1 MGSVN
6 KVILV
11 GNLGA
16 DPELKYTP
24 TSRPLCNLRIATT
37 EVYKDKS
44 GQRQEKTE
52 WHRVTVWGD
61 QAENCNKYLAKGRSV
76 YIEGRLQTRS
86 YDKDGQKHYATDVV
100 ADRVVFLGSGG
111 GGGGEGG
118 RGGGR
123 RWRWRWRGWRTPRR
137 RIFEGFRSSR
147 RCGHRRAARVRRR
160 YPVLSRPPGKPRS
173 SPVPQGI
180 LGGSGRAMA
189 LLQPA
194 YRSAEIDDRIHA
206 GGSSARCG
214 IGPPGADPCSG
225 LGREP
230 E

>member
-24 TSRPLCNLRIATT
+24 SNRPLCNLRIATT
-37 EVYKDKS
+37 DVFKDKS

-61 QAENCNKYLAKGRSV
+61 TAENCNKYLAKGRSV
-76 YIEGRLQTRS
+76 YVEGRLQTRS

-111 GGGGEGG
+111 GW
-118 RGGGR
+118 R
-123 RWRWRWRGWRTPRR
+123 RWRRW
-137 RIFEGFRSSR
+137 
-147 RCGHRRAARVRRR
+147 RRAAAARDA
-160 YPVLSRPPGKPRS
+160 GKPAE
-173 SPVPQGI
+173 I
-180 LGGSGRAMA
+180 LGVLDLPTTRTCGAPPS
-189 LLQPA
+189 
-194 YRSAEIDDRIHA
+194 DDDI
-206 GGSSARCG
+206 
-214 IGPPGADPCSG
+214 PF
-225 LGREP
+225 
-230 E
+230 

>member
-6 KVILV
+6 KVILI

-24 TSRPLCNLRIATT
+24 SQRPLCNLRIATT

-76 YIEGRLQTRS
+76 YVEGRLQTRS

-100 ADRVVFLGSGG
+100 ADRVVFLGGGGGEGRGGG
-111 GGGGEGG
+111 GGGGEGRG
-118 RGGGR
+118 RPGGFGGGR
-123 RWRWRWRGWRTPRR
+123 SDSGPADEPG
-137 RIFEGFRSSR
+137 EG
-147 RCGHRRAARVRRR
+147 G
-160 YPVLSRPPGKPRS
+160 
-173 SPVPQGI
+173 
-180 LGGSGRAMA
+180 
-189 LLQPA
+189 PA
-194 YRSAEIDDRIHA
+194 PSDDDI
-206 GGSSARCG
+206 
-214 IGPPGADPCSG
+214 PF
-225 LGREP
+225 
-230 E
+230 

>member
-76 YIEGRLQTRS
+76 YVEGRLQTRS

-118 RGGGR
+118 RGGGGGGGGGGGR
-123 RWRWRWRGWRTPRR
+123 
-137 RIFEGFRSSR
+137 
-147 RCGHRRAARVRRR
+147 
-160 YPVLSRPPGKPRS
+160 
-173 SPVPQGI
+173 QG
-180 LGGSGRAMA
+180 
-189 LLQPA
+189 
-194 YRSAEIDDRIHA
+194 
-206 GGSSARCG
+206 GGSSRDS
-214 IGPPGADPCSG
+214 GPPDDADTGAPPASDDDIPF
-225 LGREP
+225 
-230 E
+230 

>member
-6 KVILV
+6 KVILI

-24 TSRPLCNLRIATT
+24 TSRPLCNLRVATT
-37 EVYKDKS
+37 DVYKDKG

-61 QAENCNKYLAKGRSV
+61 QAENCSKYLAKGRSV

-111 GGGGEGG
+111 GAGAGAGEGGSARRPGGAPAGGASPGGG
-118 RGGGR
+118 RGGYD
-123 RWRWRWRGWRTPRR
+123 
-137 RIFEGFRSSR
+137 S
-147 RCGHRRAARVRRR
+147 
-160 YPVLSRPPGKPRS
+160 
-173 SPVPQGI
+173 
-180 LGGSGRAMA
+180 
-189 LLQPA
+189 
-194 YRSAEIDDRIHA
+194 
-206 GGSSARCG
+206 
-214 IGPPGADPCSG
+214 GPPDDGGGPGAPPSDDDIPF
-225 LGREP
+225 
-230 E
+230 

>member
-24 TSRPLCNLRIATT
+24 SSRALCNLRIATT
-37 EVYKDKS
+37 EVYKDKG
-44 GQRQEKTE
+44 GQKQEKTE

-61 QAENCNKYLAKGRSV
+61 QAENCSKYLAKGRSV

-111 GGGGEGG
+111 GAGGGGAEGG
-118 RGGGR
+118 APRRGGG
-123 RWRWRWRGWRTPRR
+123 
-137 RIFEGFRSSR
+137 
-147 RCGHRRAARVRRR
+147 
-160 YPVLSRPPGKPRS
+160 
-173 SPVPQGI
+173 
-180 LGGSGRAMA
+180 GGGGGGRN
-189 LLQPA
+189 
-194 YRSAEIDDRIHA
+194 D
-206 GGSSARCG
+206 
-214 IGPPGADPCSG
+214 GPPDESEPSG
-225 LGREP
+225 P
-230 E
+230 PISDDDIPF

>member
-24 TSRPLCNLRIATT
+24 TNRALCNLRIATT
-37 EVYKDKS
+37 EVYKDKG

-61 QAENCNKYLAKGRSV
+61 SAQNCAKYLAKGRSV
-76 YIEGRLQTRS
+76 YVEGRLQTRS

-111 GGGGEGG
+111 GAGAGAGEGG
-118 RGGGR
+118 GARRGSAPDASGGR
-123 RWRWRWRGWRTPRR
+123 
-137 RIFEGFRSSR
+137 GFGDAPSHEEADVA
-147 RCGHRRAARVRRR
+147 G
-160 YPVLSRPPGKPRS
+160 PPPG
-173 SPVPQGI
+173 
-180 LGGSGRAMA
+180 
-189 LLQPA
+189 
-194 YRSAEIDDRIHA
+194 DDDI
-206 GGSSARCG
+206 
-214 IGPPGADPCSG
+214 PF
-225 LGREP
+225 
-230 E
+230 

>member
-6 KVILV
+6 KVILI

-24 TSRPLCNLRIATT
+24 SQRPLCNLRIATT

-61 QAENCNKYLAKGRSV
+61 QAENCNKYLSKGRSV

-100 ADRVVFLGSGG
+100 ADRVVFLG
-111 GGGGEGG
+111 GGGGEGRGGAGGGEG
-118 RGGGR
+118 RGRSGGFGGR
-123 RWRWRWRGWRTPRR
+123 SESGPSE
-137 RIFEGFRSSR
+137 EG
-147 RCGHRRAARVRRR
+147 GD
-160 YPVLSRPPGKPRS
+160 G
-173 SPVPQGI
+173 
-180 LGGSGRAMA
+180 
-189 LLQPA
+189 
-194 YRSAEIDDRIHA
+194 
-206 GGSSARCG
+206 
-214 IGPPGADPCSG
+214 GPPPSDDDIPF
-225 LGREP
+225 
-230 E
+230 

>member
-24 TSRPLCNLRIATT
+24 SSRPLCNLRIATT

-44 GQRQEKTE
+44 GVKQEKTE

-61 QAENCNKYLAKGRSV
+61 TAENCNKYLSKGRSV

-100 ADRVVFLGSGG
+100 ADRVVFLGGGGERGG
-111 GGGGEGG
+111 GGGGG
-118 RGGGR
+118 GGGR
-123 RWRWRWRGWRTPRR
+123 QGS
-137 RIFEGFRSSR
+137 GSSR
-147 RCGHRRAARVRRR
+147 D
-160 YPVLSRPPGKPRS
+160 S
-173 SPVPQGI
+173 
-180 LGGSGRAMA
+180 
-189 LLQPA
+189 
-194 YRSAEIDDRIHA
+194 
-206 GGSSARCG
+206 
-214 IGPPGADPCSG
+214 GPPDDNDAGAPPSDDDIPF
-225 LGREP
+225 
-230 E
+230 